1 VRYAYCTTVGDEKS
15 DDFTGVVKFDLAMEP
30 PSPKELSGKRHLKT
44 GGNIAGLFNHGP
56 GRCGGDT
63 FFVPRNPAM
72 TAAAEDDGYL
82 ITFVHDRGTGYG
94 QQAASFSEQAHN
106 LVHLGKYIH
115 TIDPLTQKN

>member
-1 VRYAYCTTVGDEKS
+1 VGDEKS

-44 GGNIAGLFNHGP
+44 GGNIAGLF
-56 GRCGGDT
+56 
-63 FFVPRNPAM
+63 NPAM